1 MDDGIRIATYRTI
14 FGKPGLDR
22 YAMQAVPSIHIV
34 VASGKVTL
42 ESARKM
48 GRGEELPS

>member
-22 YAMQAVPSIHIV
+22 YAMQAVFPIHIIV
-34 VASGKVTL
+34 SNGKVAL
-42 ESARKM
+42 GGS
-48 GRGEELPS
+48 SCQ